1 MDFTNELLAELRGGK
16 SVEDL
21 AKELTKAINTASQE
35 NERIKAEEEAKRKK
49 AQETERIAEDKTNAV
64 LSMLD
69 AVIDICV
76 AWEICPDLVK
86 ELREMDEDEVDEIV
100 QETDKLIP
108 TFKLYGEI
116 ISQLREPRPESDTA
130 PAADPIESFLDKFVR

>member
-35 NERIKAEEEAKRKK
+35 NERIKAEEEAKRKQK
-49 AQETERIAEDKTNAV
+49 AECVAEDKHNAV
-64 LSMLD
+64 LAVLD
-69 AVIDICV
+69 AVIDMCL
-76 AWEICPDLVK
+76 AWDICPDLVE
-86 ELREMDEDEVDEIV
+86 ELREMDEDEVDDIV
-100 QETDKLIP
+100 QEIDKLIP

-116 ISQLREPRPESDTA
+116 ISQVREARPEPDTA
-130 PAADPIESFLDKFVR
+130 PAEDPIESFLDKFVR